1 MQFQETL
8 DQSKFFCFR
17 GQADAGWSLV
27 PSLYRGLATFDP
39 PIDLEEDY
47 QWISEIERDIY
58 REFDFKGR
66 NFIAKGW
73 EADNHW
79 HQLILGQ
86 HFGVPTRLLDWTK
99 SLLIA
104 AYFAVT
110 ELLDRDGAI
119 WVLNVSDFPFPPE
132 LGRLQKKH
140 GFRPKA

>member
-1 MQFQETL
+1 MRETVVSDLPALMQFQETL

-73 EADNHW
+73 EAD
-79 HQLILGQ
+79 
-86 HFGVPTRLLDWTK
+86 K
-99 SLLIA
+99 SLASANLGA
-104 AYFAVT
+104 AFRRANSPAR
-110 ELLDRDGAI
+110 LDQEPSHRRVLRCDGI
-119 WVLNVSDFPFPPE
+119 I
-132 LGRLQKKH
+132 G
-140 GFRPKA
+140 